1 MKQKTLDKKAL
12 NNLNIEQNLVQNA
25 SVNEQFL
32 FEKFHTSLNG
42 LTTAESEDRA
52 EEFGKNKITTK
63 KGNSKFMRLLSSLIN
78 PFNVILIGIAIITL
92 LTDVIFASD
101 EPDYLTVIIIFTLVI
116 VSSVIAFIQS
126 EKSHTAI
133 EKLTNLV
140 TNEASV
146 LRDGEFNEIPMED
159 IVPGDIVKLSAG
171 DMIPADIRFLVTKDT
186 FVAQAALTGESHPVE
201 KYEKLVTEKHES
213 ITDLENIGFMG
224 SNILSGSATAL
235 VLTTGNNTYFGSMAD
250 SLSGEKSLKNFER
263 GVSAISKLLIR
274 LTLLMVPTVFLI
286 NSTLR

>member
-12 NNLNIEQNLVQNA
+12 SDLNIEQNLVQNA
-25 SVNEQFL
+25 SVSDEFL
-32 FEKFHTSLNG
+32 FEKFHTSLDG
-42 LTTAESEDRA
+42 LTTDESEDRI

-63 KGNSKFMRLLSSLIN
+63 KGNNKFMRLLSSLIN
-78 PFNVILIGIAIITL
+78 PFNIILIGIAIITL

-116 VSSVIAFIQS
+116 VSSIIAFVQS

-171 DMIPADIRFLVTKDT
+171 DMIPADIRFLSTKDT
-186 FVAQAALTGESHPVE
+186 FVAQAALTGE
-201 KYEKLVTEKHES
+201 
-213 ITDLENIGFMG
+213 
-224 SNILSGSATAL
+224 
-235 VLTTGNNTYFGSMAD
+235 
-250 SLSGEKSLKNFER
+250 
-263 GVSAISKLLIR
+263 
-274 LTLLMVPTVFLI
+274 
-286 NSTLR
+286 